1 MKKFGAVV
9 LCFMI
14 CGAASA
20 FERGGAFGVGID
32 SGIVLK
38 PYAFQRVAFCGRWDN
53 GLGFETGVKFYEN
66 IIKGKE
72 EPLFYFAP
80 EVDFKYKAFY
90 LGGGVLLNDVI
101 WCSQNVSF
109 LLKTGLEF
117 EPWDW
122 GSVKGGFNV
131 GLEMSPMIVKQHEGS
146 NDVSSGLSDGFSSLF
161 NIIKLNLGFNCYL
174 PF

>member
-1 MKKFGAVV
+1 MVRLLLLK
-9 LCFMI
+9 
-14 CGAASA
+14 
-20 FERGGAFGVGID
+20 RGGSFGVGID

-80 EVDFKYKAFY
+80 EVDFRYKAFY
-90 LGGGVLLNDVI
+90 LGGGVLLNDVF
-101 WCSQNVSF
+101 WCSQNVSY
-109 LLKTGLEF
+109 LIKTGLEF